1 MGVIIGG
8 GSDVGNID
16 ETKLMIEELRKLVLM
31 LLNKS
36 NIDSL
41 VIEFLIKKVGELL
54 NVSVDDL
61 NKELEEY
68 VKSRITEIQQ
78 QKPSIVIPTN

>member
-1 MGVIIGG
+1 MGMIIGG
-8 GSDVGNID
+8 NSDGSNLD

-41 VIEFLIKKVGELL
+41 VIEFLIKKIGELT
-54 NVSVDDL
+54 NSEDI

-68 VKSRITEIQQ
+68 VQNRIVEIQK
-78 QKPSIVIPTN
+78 QKPNIIIPD

>member
-1 MGVIIGG
+1 MGMIIGG
-8 GSDVGNID
+8 GSDSGSID
-16 ETKLMIEELRKLVLM
+16 ETRLMVEELRKLVLM

-41 VIEFLIKKVGELL
+41 VIEFLIKKVGELT
-54 NVSVDDL
+54 NSEDI

-68 VKSRITEIQQ
+68 VQNRITELQQ
-78 QKPSIVIPTN
+78 QKPSIVIPD